1 MIYVPG
7 VGEVPISVSRGPEE
21 GPGIGHTIR
30 FTGRVTDVIGKLVP
44 GAVVGLRGPYGR
56 GWPIEQV
63 ARPRRPAGDR
73 RAWPRP
79 HAARGAGAPG

>member
-1 MIYVPG
+1 MIYMPG
-7 VGEVPISVSRGPEE
+7 IGEVPISVSQGTDE

-30 FTGRVTDVIGKLVP
+30 FTGRVTNAIGKMGP

-63 ARPRRPAGDR
+63 Q
-73 RAWPRP
+73 RA
-79 HAARGAGAPG
+79 